1 MAAGIAMNN
10 AGICQAIML
19 NLGKELGLEL
29 VAAFDSN
36 QKKEESK
43 SLDNQRYIAAR
54 RPKARL
60 AEWGKRVANI
70 DGYRGVGGAFRAIFV
85 ISYLKAAVTLDVEAL
100 GQLTGEMCL

>member
-1 MAAGIAMNN
+1 MAASIAMNN
-10 AGICQAIML
+10 ADICQAIML
-19 NLGKELGLEL
+19 NLGKGLEL
-29 VAAFDSN
+29 VAAFDLN
-36 QKKEESK
+36 QKKKESK

-54 RPKARL
+54 RSKTRL

-85 ISYLKAAVTLDVEAL
+85 SSYLKAAVTLDVEAL